1 MNKRKAS
8 KSLSMIFNEDIGQ
21 NELISFTDQPVFQV
35 EKRTIK
41 KLTEHDRIQSEYDKS
56 LFDSV
61 IPDEIFLQNEDCKRT
76 DSVCEIFS
84 SMIFSDQS
92 PAIER
97 NLPESKEGREDENS
111 RIQGDQ
117 INRFEN
123 KIEELIFIN
132 KQILRQLNFILSGVQ
147 LHKNDV

>member
-1 MNKRKAS
+1 M
-8 KSLSMIFNEDIGQ
+8 
-21 NELISFTDQPVFQV
+21 
-35 EKRTIK
+35 
-41 KLTEHDRIQSEYDKS
+41 
-56 LFDSV
+56 
-61 IPDEIFLQNEDCKRT
+61 QNEDCKSR

-92 PAIER
+92 QAIER
-97 NLPESKEGREDENS
+97 NLPESKEGREDEKS
-111 RIQGDQ
+111 RIQVDQ
-117 INRFEN
+117 LNRFEN